1 MISRRKFLK
10 YVPTIILTTKYK
22 PVFANNNNIINYK
35 ITAKKSKNIDNNIIK
50 IIRLKIKI
58 N

>member
-22 PVFANNNNIINYK
+22 SVFANNNNIINYK
-35 ITAKKSKNIDNNIIK
+35 ITAKKVVSVLKKILRQTYHYII
-50 IIRLKIKI
+50 I
-58 N
+58 